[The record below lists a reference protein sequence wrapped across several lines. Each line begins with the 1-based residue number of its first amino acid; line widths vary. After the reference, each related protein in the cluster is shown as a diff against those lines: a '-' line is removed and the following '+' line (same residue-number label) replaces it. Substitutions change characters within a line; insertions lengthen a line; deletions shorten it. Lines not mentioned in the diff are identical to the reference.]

1 MIVFN
6 ETFFENKN
14 IKNWI
19 KTGCALENDFDR
31 TRLQWSVLKGP
42 SWIRSLKFTM
52 SGLEMDGLKMDH
64 PIS

>member
-19 KTGCALENDFDR
+19 RTGCALENDFDR
-31 TRLQWSVLKGP
+31 TRLQGLVQKGP
-42 SWIRSLKFTM
+42 S
-52 SGLEMDGLKMDH
+52 
-64 PIS
+64 